1 MNSSKYGYSVLF
13 VEDEVALRKGYV
25 VLLEMMFETVY
36 EAADGVEAYNIYKEK
51 KPDILIVDINIPKMN
66 GLELLEKI
74 REHDHT
80 SKAIVLT
87 AHKDKDFLL
96 KAASLKLTNY
106 LIKPITRKALQ
117 DSLNKVMDELR
128 KYKTTALKN
137 KIFKDGYLWD
147 YDREELAR
155 NGKIIHFTKKEKM
168 IFMLFMANLNSIL
181 PNEKII
187 YSLWDE
193 YLDSHEDSLKTI
205 LTKLR
210 RKLPEGMIKNI
221 HSLGYKIDA

>member
-1 MNSSKYGYSVLF
+1 MNNSKYGYSVLF
-13 VEDEVALRKGYV
+13 VEDELALRKGYV
-25 VLLEMMFETVY
+25 ILLEMMFETVY
-36 EAADGVEAYNIYKEK
+36 EASDGVEAYNIYKEK

-74 REHDHT
+74 RERDHT

-106 LIKPITRKALQ
+106 LVKPITRKALQ
-117 DSLNKVMDELR
+117 DSLDKVMDELR
-128 KYKTTALKN
+128 QYKTTAIKN
-137 KIFKDGYLWD
+137 KILKDGYVWN
-147 YDREELAR
+147 YDREELTCNYKTIR
-155 NGKIIHFTKKEKM
+155 LTKKEQI
-168 IFMLFMANLNSIL
+168 IFTLFMANLSSVL
-181 PNEKII
+181 SKDKII
-187 YSLWDE
+187 YSVWNE
-193 YLDSHEDSLKTI
+193 YLEGHEAALKTI

-210 RKLPEGMIKNI
+210 KKLPSGMIENI